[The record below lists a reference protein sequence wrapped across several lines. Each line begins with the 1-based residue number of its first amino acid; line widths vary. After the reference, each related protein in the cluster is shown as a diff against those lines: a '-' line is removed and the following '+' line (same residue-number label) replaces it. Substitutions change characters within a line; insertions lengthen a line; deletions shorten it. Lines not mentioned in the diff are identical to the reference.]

1 MTVFFFWRKFWP
13 HSIYRKQKNSPK
25 KNVGL
30 EFDFGKA
37 YPFFNPFLV
46 SFEKKVSCLFQYFC
60 PLTLCFFPGLGLGFS
75 KLIRQKTRATPT
87 WNWTCET
94 WRMEVDLFLVFVRYF
109 YLLSFFR
116 LHFLLLFFFSFSFFL
131 SFLSFSFFFHFLSS
145 HNFFIYFYFH
155 VFHFLIEL
163 KSFLYFS
170 ACQFG
175 LEKRASLDFFH
186 GFNMSGMDWPGESSM
201 VMLVHNAVA

>member
-1 MTVFFFWRKFWP
+1 MRVFFFWRKFWP

-60 PLTLCFFPGLGLGFS
+60 PLTLCFFPVWVWDFQNSYDKKPELHPLEIGHVKPGEW
-75 KLIRQKTRATPT
+75 KWI
-87 WNWTCET
+87 C
-94 WRMEVDLFLVFVRYF
+94 FLCSFDIFIF
-109 YLLSFFR
+109 YLFFVFTSFFC
-116 LHFLLLFFFSFSFFL
+116 FFFSFSFF
-131 SFLSFSFFFHFLSS
+131 FVFFIFFFFFHFLSS

-186 GFNMSGMDWPGESSM
+186 GFNMLGTDGPGESSM